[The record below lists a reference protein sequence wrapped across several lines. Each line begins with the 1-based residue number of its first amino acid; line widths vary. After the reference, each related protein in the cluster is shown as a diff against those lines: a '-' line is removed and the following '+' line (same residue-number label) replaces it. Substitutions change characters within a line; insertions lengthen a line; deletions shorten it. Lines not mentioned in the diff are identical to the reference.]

1 MKIIFPGKE
10 KYTEKFAIRTTAHN
24 LSNVLKVNK
33 WEITDTYNIDY
44 DELDGV
50 KRIVITREENG

>member
-1 MKIIFPGKE
+1 MKVIFPGKE

-24 LSNVLKVNK
+24 LSNVLRVND

-50 KRIVITREENG
+50 KRIVITREENE

>member
-1 MKIIFPGKE
+1 MKMIFPGKE

-33 WEITDTYNIDY
+33 WELTDTFNIDY

-50 KRIVITREENG
+50 KRLIITKEENG

>member
-1 MKIIFPGKE
+1 MIFPGKE

-33 WEITDTYNIDY
+33 WELTDTFNIDY

-50 KRIVITREENG
+50 KRLIITKEENG